1 MTCTTE
7 TKTITTRARICPTDR
22 NYRMSDWNMIYD
34 LLHYW
39 RNVEFDDKCSLVELD
54 CKNSNNEERRYKI
67 RFSSERAF
75 KRCKRMFSEWYYE
88 KLPFDKEWFHLF

>member
-39 RNVEFDDKCSLVELD
+39 RNVEFSDNYSLVELD

-75 KRCKRMFSEWYYE
+75 KRCKRMFAEWYYE